1 MSDNRTTE
9 LLPCPFCGGEAK
21 LSHYETFD
29 NDEWAV
35 ECMGVCEIQP
45 ATCLFFT
52 KEQAIEAWNTRTPEQ
67 AIAAT
72 LGSGTCRN
80 VHKEWE
86 KSSFAGACTSF
97 CCSECGAHYVDC
109 ECYYA
114 GLADADEEQIR
125 TNYCPNCGAK
135 VIGG

>member
-1 MSDNRTTE
+1 MMSDETT

-52 KEQAIEAWNTRTPEQ
+52 KEQAIEAWNTRAERTCHLINDIESYDTTMRV
-67 AIAAT
+67 I
-72 LGSGTCRN
+72 GS
-80 VHKEWE
+80 
-86 KSSFAGACTSF
+86 
-97 CCSECGAHYVDC
+97 CSECGHIVCGPDWFC
-109 ECYYA
+109 HH
-114 GLADADEEQIR
+114 
-125 TNYCPNCGAK
+125 CGAK
-135 VIGG
+135 VIEEVDNAD